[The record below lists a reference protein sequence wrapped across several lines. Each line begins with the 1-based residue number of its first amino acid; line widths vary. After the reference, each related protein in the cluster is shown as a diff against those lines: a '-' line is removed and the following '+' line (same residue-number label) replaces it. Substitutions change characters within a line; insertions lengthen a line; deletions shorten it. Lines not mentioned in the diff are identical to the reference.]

1 MMQTLKVSDNKRFLV
16 HEDGKPFFFLGD
28 TAWELFHRLD
38 DKEAEHYLST
48 RARQG
53 YNVIQAVGLAEFG
66 GLTAPNANGDL
77 PLHNNDPAKPNDAYF
92 KHVDRLTKMANDKG
106 LYMAMLP
113 TWGDKVNK
121 KWGIGPEIFTPE
133 NARAY
138 GLFLGRRYKD
148 AGIIWVLGGDRPA
161 ETDAHL
167 AIWRAMAAGITDGDG
182 GRHLKT
188 YHPMGWQSSADKLH
202 DEPWLDF
209 NMLQSGHG
217 SKVAENYKL
226 IGKDYNRTPLKPCMD
241 AEPNYEDHPIDW
253 KPETGWFGEYEVR
266 RAAYWAVFSG
276 AMGHTYGC
284 HDIWQFW
291 QPSRTPVSSARTPW
305 REALEFPGAKQMQHL
320 KKLILSMPF
329 LTRIPAQDLLSG
341 ENPDGFSHIV
351 ATSDQD
357 RTFTLIYTPLSQ
369 QIRVDMSQFKSKN
382 LNSQWFDPMTGAR
395 TRATHTQGSF
405 SPPHGG
411 KDWVL
416 MLEM

>member
-138 GLFLGRRYKD
+138 RNTLDYYL
-148 AGIIWVLGGDRPA
+148 
-161 ETDAHL
+161 L
-167 AIWRAMAAGITDGDG
+167 A
-182 GRHLKT
+182 
-188 YHPMGWQSSADKLH
+188 Q
-202 DEPWLDF
+202 
-209 NMLQSGHG
+209 
-217 SKVAENYKL
+217 
-226 IGKDYNRTPLKPCMD
+226 
-241 AEPNYEDHPIDW
+241 
-253 KPETGWFGEYEVR
+253 
-266 RAAYWAVFSG
+266 
-276 AMGHTYGC
+276 
-284 HDIWQFW
+284 
-291 QPSRTPVSSARTPW
+291 
-305 REALEFPGAKQMQHL
+305 
-320 KKLILSMPF
+320 
-329 LTRIPAQDLLSG
+329 
-341 ENPDGFSHIV
+341 
-351 ATSDQD
+351 
-357 RTFTLIYTPLSQ
+357 
-369 QIRVDMSQFKSKN
+369 
-382 LNSQWFDPMTGAR
+382 
-395 TRATHTQGSF
+395 
-405 SPPHGG
+405 
-411 KDWVL
+411 
-416 MLEM
+416 